1 VLRGRRSSGVGGVDR
16 QEELK
21 GRSSL
26 REEELKEGG
35 IDWEEKIEA
44 SRS

>member
-1 VLRGRRSSGVGGVDR
+1 MLRGRRSSGVGGVER

-26 REEELKEGG
+26 GEEELEEGG
-35 IDWEEKIEA
+35 VDCRKN
-44 SRS
+44 